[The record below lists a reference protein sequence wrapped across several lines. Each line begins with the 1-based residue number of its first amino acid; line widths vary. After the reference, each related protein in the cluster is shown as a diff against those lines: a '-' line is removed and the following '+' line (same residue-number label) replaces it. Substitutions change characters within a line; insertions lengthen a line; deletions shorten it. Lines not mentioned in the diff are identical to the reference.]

1 MPRPLF
7 IAGTARGGTN
17 LAIMIASVHPE
28 VSLSQDPYLALY
40 KSLRNAAV
48 APHGIVGFDLESPLD
63 EYYYFD
69 ERMRVMKLVQQADLD
84 LPFDQHELP
93 ALKAVLADRMRLS
106 SPRLIPHLDHLSGR
120 TYRELFERGL
130 DIIARGRGTPDVTW
144 LGFNDNWAA
153 EFFAPLARAFP
164 DARFLIVIRDVRAA
178 VSSHIRMLQAKPKNP
193 LYMYEKSPAMI
204 ALPLSFI
211 RCWRKQV
218 AFARHYQDLPEVR
231 DRLMV
236 MTYEDLVREPERE
249 TRDLCAF
256 LGIDYRPAM
265 IETRN
270 FVSPDGGP
278 WLPNSNQDNVPDH
291 GIFPDTIDRWKRSLS
306 LDAIRLAE
314 LVAGPDLEWAGYT
327 LNHPGNVAELAKGAY
342 ACHAQDHERCQ
353 GWRTDNHNPDIDVA
367 LELLRRAC
375 LTGADPNPA
384 LIERCFLFPAL
395 YGALRTGERLRPA
408 SVPAP
413 LH

>member
-1 MPRPLF
+1 MSKPLF

-17 LAIMIASVHPE
+17 LAIMIASVHSE

-48 APHGIVGFDLESPLD
+48 APDGIHGFDLESPLD

-69 ERMRVMKLVQQADLD
+69 ERLRVMKLVQQADLD
-84 LPFDQHELP
+84 VPFNQHELP
-93 ALKAVLADRMRLS
+93 ALKAALADRMRLS
-106 SPRLIPHLDHLSGR
+106 SPRLVPHLDHLSGR

-130 DIIARGRGTPDVTW
+130 EIIARGRGTPGVTW
-144 LGFNDNWAA
+144 LGFNDNWTA

-164 DARFLIVIRDVRAA
+164 EARFLIVIRDVRAA
-178 VSSHIRMLQAKPKNP
+178 VSSHIRMLQVKPKNP

-204 ALPLSFI
+204 ALQLSFI

-218 AFARHYQDLPEVR
+218 AFARHYQDLPELR

-236 MTYEDLVREPERE
+236 MTYEDLVRTPEQE
-249 TRDLCAF
+249 TRRLCGF
-256 LGIDYRPAM
+256 LGIEYRPAM
-265 IETRN
+265 IDTRN

-291 GIFPDTIDRWKRSLS
+291 GIFSDTIDRWKQSLS
-306 LDAIRLAE
+306 PDAIRLAE
-314 LVAGPDLEWAGYT
+314 LVAGPDLEWAGYD
-327 LNHPGNVAELAKGAY
+327 LSDRGDLAGLAKGAY
-342 ACHAQDHERCQ
+342 ACHRHDHEHCQ
-353 GWRTDNHNPDIDVA
+353 GWRTDNRNPEIDIA

-375 LTGADPNPA
+375 LTGATPHPA

-395 YGALRTGERLRPA
+395 HEALRTGERLRP
-408 SVPAP
+408 SVTARA
-413 LH
+413 H